1 VPLRGWLARGTRGV
15 RGAAAFDAA
24 VCERAVHRAVA
35 SASPRTDRSEYDLR
49 TLRTNTCQLT
59 LRSVLPRCVRQV
71 ISEHIETDVRV
82 RLGIAPADQEWR
94 EEQCPREWFP
104 EKYVL

>member
-1 VPLRGWLARGTRGV
+1 MHA
-15 RGAAAFDAA
+15 
-24 VCERAVHRAVA
+24 AVHRA
-35 SASPRTDRSEYDLR
+35 S
-49 TLRTNTCQLT
+49 
-59 LRSVLPRCVRQV
+59 QV

-104 EKYVL
+104 EKCARTLSARCQLGSSMLRARRDPARRAITHHSPPSGVRGVRRRPAMIKHMAKVRARLKR